1 MFLPNGFS
9 WLAFLHY
16 WQYTRQYYEIES
28 AYLPLLGGPSGL
40 DDGVWQ
46 QRRRHDSVG
55 IRV

>member
-16 WQYTRQYYEIES
+16 WQYTRQYYEIEA

-46 QRRRHDSVG
+46 HRRRHDCVG